1 MSTEQEDAVL
11 LLELEEKITRRIRSQ
26 IRLVATMYSSPSAAI
41 ADQISDALLDPYT
54 IYSTLVAN
62 IRTSLL
68 NDPTFVTEMTRRAGQ
83 RMSQIY

>member
-26 IRLVATMYSSPSAAI
+26 IRLMATMYHSPSAA
-41 ADQISDALLDPYT
+41 ATDQISDTLLDPSA

-62 IRTSLL
+62 IRTTLL
-68 NDPTFVTEMTRRAGQ
+68 NDPTFVTEMTRRVGQ
-83 RMSQIY
+83 RMAQTY